1 MGIDI
6 NLETNNGENCLHI
19 AADHGYF
26 NLCRTLIN
34 KHNVDV
40 QLPDNH
46 GWTALHY
53 FAKNGS
59 YELVESVAD
68 MAIHINLKTNNGE
81 NCLHIATSFGHLNLC
96 KLFIDKCNFDV
107 QIVASD
113 EWTPLH
119 FFSHE
124 WKFCLVFI
132 SFRQRK

>member
-6 NLETNNGENCLHI
+6 NPKTNNGENCLHI
-19 AADHGYF
+19 AAVSDYF

-34 KHNVDV
+34 KHNVDL

-68 MAIHINLKTNNGE
+68 MGIDINLKTNSGE
-81 NCLHIATSFGHLNLC
+81 NCLHIATRFGHLNLC
-96 KLFIDKCNFDV
+96 KLFIEKYNFDV
-107 QIVASD
+107 QIAASD
-113 EWTPLH
+113 EWAPLH
-119 FFSHE
+119 FSVMNGNFAL
-124 WKFCLVFI
+124 FLYLLD
-132 SFRQRK
+132 